1 MCGTYTGEHEETKTT
16 NEFRYANYHGYSDV
30 SPYEITKVISKQTME
45 VRPMRATLD
54 PNFKCETV
62 VGGFFGHTTNN
73 NSQTYTY
80 ESLADAPTMRI
91 RYSKAKRGWFSAC
104 GQRHLL
110 EDAPVRFYDYN
121 F

>member
-1 MCGTYTGEHEETKTT
+1 MCGTYTGEHEETKPT
-16 NEFRYANYHGYSDV
+16 NEFRYANYYGYSDV
-30 SPYEITKVISKQTME
+30 SPYEITKVISRQTME

-54 PNFKCETV
+54 PNFKC
-62 VGGFFGHTTNN
+62 
-73 NSQTYTY
+73 
-80 ESLADAPTMRI
+80 
-91 RYSKAKRGWFSAC
+91 GWFSAC